1 MPNHFHL
8 LLRTGNAPI
17 FKVMSRLLSGYAG
30 SFNRRHRR
38 SGHLFHNRYKSILCQ
53 EDSYLLVLVRYIH
66 LNPLRSELAATMD
79 ALDRYRFSGHS
90 TLMGY
95 QDNAWQDVN
104 TVLPLFGKRIS
115 AARMAYRAFVEEGI
129 SLGKRPELT
138 GGGLIRSMGGW
149 GAVTSLRRLREHVKG
164 DERILG
170 DSDFVESVLLEQNE
184 RLEHRYA
191 LQSQGY
197 DFQSVLRRVGGI
209 FGLKAEEVLSPGKQ
223 PRRVEARSVA
233 CFWAVREL
241 GMTTVEVSRRLGI
254 TQSAVTKAVY
264 RGEKLA
270 KDRGCQM
277 ISAAK

>member
-1 MPNHFHL
+1 M
-8 LLRTGNAPI
+8 
-17 FKVMSRLLSGYAG
+17 
-30 SFNRRHRR
+30 
-38 SGHLFHNRYKSILCQ
+38 
-53 EDSYLLVLVRYIH
+53 
-66 LNPLRSELAATMD
+66 
-79 ALDRYRFSGHS
+79 
-90 TLMGY
+90 
-95 QDNAWQDVN
+95 
-104 TVLPLFGKRIS
+104 
-115 AARMAYRAFVEEGI
+115 EEGI

-149 GAVTSLRRLREHVKG
+149 GAVKSLRRLREHVKG

-170 DSDFVESVLLEQNE
+170 ASDFVESVLLEQNE

-233 CFWAVREL
+233 CFWAVRVL

-277 ISAAK
+277 ISAGK